1 MEAKNPGMSDYAD
14 FDPNGDNIISR
25 EEIEFEATSDVRSL
39 ARRVALQVLYEV
51 DSSRHVISDVMRY
64 HLIVDDVSGKI
75 TDIDHEMALMINGIV
90 RQLPQ
95 DSPIAIRLHQYIQ
108 AYDPATGKIRDQQSN
123 IAIRISAIVKY
134 LEAEPDVTRLTHGV
148 VKHQELLDS
157 VIQSYAPEFPI
168 DQVAII
174 DRNVLRLS
182 LYELGFETQTPT
194 SVAIDEAVTLAR
206 LFGSEGSPRF
216 VNGVLGTVAVNIDAV
231 RSVLHPQENT
241 NGSSST

>member
-1 MEAKNPGMSDYAD
+1 MSDYAE

-25 EEIEFEATSDVRSL
+25 EEIELEATSDIRSL

-51 DSSRHVISDVMRY
+51 DSSQHPISDVMRY
-64 HLIVDDVSGKI
+64 HLIVDDITGKI
-75 TDIDHEMALMINGIV
+75 TDIDHEIALMVNGII
-90 RQLPQ
+90 RLLPV
-95 DSPIAIRLHQYIQ
+95 DSPIAIRLHQYVQ
-108 AYDPATGKIRDQQSN
+108 AYDPATGIIRDQQSKL
-123 IAIRISAIVKY
+123 AIRVSAIVKY
-134 LEAEPDVTRLTHGV
+134 LEAEPDVTRLANGV
-148 VKHQELLDS
+148 VQYRRLLDS
-157 VIQSYAPEFPI
+157 IIQAYAPEFPI

-216 VNGVLGTVAVNIDAV
+216 VNGVLGTVAANIDEV
-231 RSVLHPQENT
+231 RSALQTHENT
-241 NGSSST
+241 NGTPST